1 MVLFLLQKGH
11 INANLPR
18 QVNFLLSG
26 NIAGQNRNSA
36 ENCLEFKEELNPSLN
51 DTMARNTA
59 SSRNSVPNA
68 SDQHEQRLINLENQV
83 AHLTRCILK
92 QNQVINHIA
101 NVNSHLVS
109 ENDRLK
115 DAVRDVNNR
124 LYRIQVSL
132 NDHRMKHDDH
142 QANFTTLQNEQ
153 RNRSAEFARL
163 IRDMADAQER
173 IRRLESHLNAQG
185 TMLGNISDSVR
196 DLAATLTRR
205 VDIENL

>member
-1 MVLFLLQKGH
+1 MQKGH

-36 ENCLEFKEELNPSLN
+36 ENCLNPSLN

-59 SSRNSVPNA
+59 CSRNSVPND

-83 AHLTRCILK
+83 AHLTRCFSE
-92 QNQVINHIA
+92 QNEVTNYIA

-115 DAVRDVNNR
+115 DAVGDVNNR
-124 LYRIQVSL
+124 LRHIQVSL
-132 NDHRMKHDDH
+132 NAHQMKHDDH
-142 QANFTTLQNEQ
+142 QANFNTLQNQQSNQSVEL
-153 RNRSAEFARL
+153 ARL
-163 IRDMADAQER
+163 ARLVEPLVFNIHMLRSYKDAYTARLADSSF
-173 IRRLESHLNAQG
+173 INFTLN
-185 TMLGNISDSVR
+185 NSS
-196 DLAATLTRR
+196 
-205 VDIENL
+205 ECS

>member
-1 MVLFLLQKGH
+1 M
-11 INANLPR
+11 
-18 QVNFLLSG
+18 LSG

-83 AHLTRCILK
+83 AHLTRCFLK
-92 QNQVINHIA
+92 QNQVTNHIA

-124 LYRIQVSL
+124 LHRIQVSL
-132 NDHRMKHDDH
+132 NDHRMKHDAH

-153 RNRSAEFARL
+153 RNQSAELARL
-163 IRDMADAQER
+163 IRDTADAQER
-173 IRRLESHLNAQG
+173 IRRLESHVNAQG

>member
-1 MVLFLLQKGH
+1 MLCFTSLLSKWPLFPDDDDERTIEITRFLVLFLFH
-11 INANLPR
+11 YYI
-18 QVNFLLSG
+18 F
-26 NIAGQNRNSA
+26 
-36 ENCLEFKEELNPSLN
+36 FFYF
-51 DTMARNTA
+51 
-59 SSRNSVPNA
+59 
-68 SDQHEQRLINLENQV
+68 
-83 AHLTRCILK
+83 
-92 QNQVINHIA
+92 IA

-124 LYRIQVSL
+124 LHRIQVSL
-132 NDHRMKHDDH
+132 NGHRMKHDAH

-153 RNRSAEFARL
+153 RNQSAELARL
-163 IRDMADAQER
+163 IRDTADAQER
-173 IRRLESHLNAQG
+173 IRRLESHVNAQG